1 MIDIGNHDHVGSFL
15 RTTEIK
21 NARAAHA
28 NNEITA
34 EALRK
39 VEDAEIEKLVKKQ
52 IDLGIKA
59 ITDGEFRRSWFMH
72 DFFWGLEGVSFEAVE
87 KGYDFVGQTTR
98 AESFKVTGKIAFGQH
113 EMVEDFKFLADLVEK
128 HGDGSQF
135 AKYTIPAPTMFFQ
148 RVISDKEKEIYPDI
162 NDLARD
168 LIKVY
173 QDAIQAFYDAGCKYL
188 QFDECVLSALDDPKL
203 ANIMENFT
211 GLKLEDTTELFVN
224 VIKEA
229 LKNKPEDMIV
239 ATHMC
244 KGNYKS
250 AHLYES
256 GYETVSTYFDELG
269 YDVYLLEYDDERSGG
284 FEPLANIKD
293 ENTQVVLGLVTSKT
307 PALEDGNT
315 ITQRVEEAKEH
326 FPAERL
332 LLSPQCGFASTE
344 EGNSLTEEEQWNKM
358 EHIINLS
365 NKIWS

>member
-1 MIDIGNHDHVGSFL
+1 MVQIEKHDHVGSFL
-15 RTTEIK
+15 RTEAIK
-21 NARAAHA
+21 NARKAYA
-28 NNEITA
+28 NNELTA
-34 EALRK
+34 KELRQ

-98 AESFKVTGKIAFGQH
+98 AESFKITGEIAFGNH
-113 EMVEDFKFLADLVEK
+113 EMVEDFKFLADVVEK
-128 HGDGSQF
+128 YGDGTQF

-148 RVISDKEKEIYPDI
+148 RVISDAEKAVYP
-162 NDLARD
+162 NVEALAEA

-173 QDAIQAFYDAGCKYL
+173 QDAIQSFYDAGCRYL

-211 GLKLEDTTELFVN
+211 GLKLEDTTELFVK
-224 VIKEA
+224 VIKES

-250 AHLYES
+250 AYLYAS
-256 GYETVSTYFDELG
+256 GYETVSQYFDELG
-269 YDVYLLEYDDERSGG
+269 YDVYLLEYDDERSGS
-284 FEPLANIKD
+284 FKPLENIKNKD
-293 ENTQVVLGLVTSKT
+293 TKVVLGVVTSKT
-307 PALEDGNT
+307 PELEDGNAME
-315 ITQRVEEAKEH
+315 QRVKEAAKH
-326 FPAERL
+326 FPLERL
-332 LLSPQCGFASTE
+332 LISPQCGFASTE
-344 EGNSLTEEEQWNKM
+344 EGNSLTEEEQWDKM
-358 EHIINLS
+358 KHIINLS
-365 NKIWS
+365 NNIW